1 MDIIDSHAHYDA
13 RMLELPALVRQMDRH
28 GIARVALIPCM
39 NDPLPHTPERLLS
52 ALRHIMAR
60 RLTRP
65 LAEVIHRALLT
76 PEGDLRLDG
85 RVYQIYQRPDNQA
98 VASALRAYPQRLLGW
113 IFLNPR
119 NNPKVL
125 DELEQYRAVPGMI
138 GVKLHPHWHDYRTEL
153 LRPIMQRLA
162 ELKLPALIHL
172 GFGRRGDFRALAES
186 FPSVPLICA
195 HAGFPFYRDLW
206 VHGRRL
212 PNLYVDLSSPY
223 IDEPL
228 ARAAVATLGP
238 ERCLYGTDAP
248 YGFPEIDHPEQG
260 RSEHGPADAASAAL
274 PHQATYDYGRIK
286 GWIARLPVSSAARS
300 AIFADNLRALLTPA
314 KIQI

>member
-1 MDIIDSHAHYDA
+1 MSSSASIIDSHAHYDS
-13 RMLELPALVRQMDRH
+13 RMLELPALVQQMDRH
-28 GIARVALIPCM
+28 GIDRVALIPCM

-65 LAEVIHRALLT
+65 LAEIVHRALLT

-85 RVYQIYQRPDNQA
+85 RVYQIYQRPDNAA

-172 GFGRRGDFRALAES
+172 GFGRRGDFRALASE
-186 FPSVPLICA
+186 FPGVPLICA

-206 VHGRRL
+206 VHGRSL

-223 IDEPL
+223 IDENL

-248 YGFPEIDHPEQG
+248 YGFPESETDHKLTAKSKPK
-260 RSEHGPADAASAAL
+260 PK
-274 PHQATYDYGRIK
+274 PKYDYGRIK
-286 GWIARLPVSSAARS
+286 GWIERLPVSSAARS
-300 AIFADNLRALLTPA
+300 AIFGDNLRALLTPA
-314 KIQI
+314 KILI

>member
-1 MDIIDSHAHYDA
+1 MEIIDSHAHYDS
-13 RMLELPALVRQMDRH
+13 RMLELPALVRKMDEH
-28 GIARVALIPCM
+28 GIAKVALIPCM

-52 ALRHIMAR
+52 ALRHVMAR

-65 LAEVIHRALLT
+65 LAELVHRALLT

-98 VASALRAYPQRLLGW
+98 VAKALRAYPQRLLGW

-125 DELEQYRAVPGMI
+125 DELEEYRAVPGMI

-153 LRPIMQRLA
+153 LNPIMRRLA

-172 GFGRRGDFRALAES
+172 GFGRRGDFRALATS
-186 FPSVPLICA
+186 YPQVPLICA

-206 VHGRRL
+206 VHGRAL

-223 IDEPL
+223 IDEAL

-248 YGFPEIDHPEQG
+248 YGFPEKDLTSGGSGPYQDQVQDHGAPK
-260 RSEHGPADAASAAL
+260 S
-274 PHQATYDYGRIK
+274 YDYGEIK
-286 GWIARLPVSSAARS
+286 GWIERLPIPSAARA

-314 KIQI
+314 AVNL